1 MNIRN
6 TLMAAGTAA
15 TMMVGGATK
24 AVAQEVQPRAVR
36 QITTTAAD
44 TLKKADAKAATFD
57 ILSRIDS
64 IARSQADS
72 LAVAKSD
79 SVQARKPLFE
89 GYIGAL
95 GADYMK
101 EGAGIMMGTTARK
114 GADVLTADASYIGK
128 HHNAIMDFN
137 FGYNRDVYTFANDS
151 NKMLKA
157 YAGARVDNN
166 IVRNHT
172 YATNS
177 AGKSINKHDQYAVFS
192 PSLNFGIQ
200 GQKVFGNSIM
210 LRGQIEG
217 GPAYSTKY
225 VAQSYADNKKGHF
238 GWRGLARIEAGSAS
252 MFKKHNQPYLFI
264 QGGKKPYSNSEQG
277 YRGWFVNAG
286 AGIHF

>member
-6 TLMAAGTAA
+6 TLMAATTAA
-15 TMMVGGATK
+15 TMLAGNGAK
-24 AVAQEVQPRAVR
+24 AVAQEVSPRAVR
-36 QITTTAAD
+36 QVTTTAVD
-44 TLKKADAKAATFD
+44 SVKKAEPKTLD
-57 ILSRIDS
+57 ILARIDS
-64 IARSQADS
+64 IAKSQADS
-72 LAVAKSD
+72 IAVTKSD
-79 SVQARKPLFE
+79 SIQSKKPLFE
-89 GYIGAL
+89 GYFGVL

-114 GADVLTADASYIGK
+114 GKDVLTADASYIGK

-151 NKMLKA
+151 NKMLRA

-172 YATNS
+172 YVTDK

-192 PSLNFGIQ
+192 PSLNVGIQ
-200 GQKVFGNSIM
+200 GKKVFENSIM
-210 LRGQIEG
+210 LRGQLEG

-225 VAQSYADNKKGHF
+225 VAQSYSDNKKGHL

-264 QGGKKPYSNSEQG
+264 QGGKKPYSNREQG
-277 YRGWFVNAG
+277 YRGWFINAG
-286 AGIHF
+286 GGMKF